1 MYLHNHTIK
10 MSIFTHVLGTL
21 LAFET
26 FLLFSPPE
34 FCHLPPDAGPCF
46 GYIPRYFYN
55 PKSDKCEKFIYGGCR
70 GNQNNFKTFKSCHYT
85 CVGKWGNQG
94 RGRRWRPTSWNEEI
108 CEIYLLFITSVLP
121 HPSHPS
127 GDSGISPNPD
137 FLTWQQPLNN
147 C

>member
-1 MYLHNHTIK
+1 MER
-10 MSIFTHVLGTL
+10 FTKNCRG
-21 LAFET
+21 FQKREEPQET

-85 CVGKWGNQG
+85 CVEKPGTCPRPPAGIDTICPLRCLSDWSCPGKKKCCPYG
-94 RGRRWRPTSWNEEI
+94 
-108 CEIYLLFITSVLP
+108 CKV
-121 HPSHPS
+121 
-127 GDSGISPNPD
+127 DCMNPK
-137 FLTWQQPLNN
+137 
-147 C
+147 